1 MGTKPHTMRRLATT
15 VALSLLLAAGAAPAA
30 EMGSHGGGMGMGHG
44 GGFTH
49 GGGGFTHGAPP
60 GHAGGVGPH
69 GGADWRFAGHG
80 FHDRRFHDG
89 VVIVPF
95 GYYTPYYDAYPPT
108 AFDTY
113 CSQLSPYYD
122 PQVCWDYYYGG

>member
-1 MGTKPHTMRRLATT
+1 MRDGFA
-15 VALSLLLAAGAAPAA
+15 
-30 EMGSHGGGMGMGHG
+30 HGGGDG
-44 GGFTH
+44 
-49 GGGGFTHGAPP
+49 
-60 GHAGGVGPH
+60 
-69 GGADWRFAGHG
+69 RFAGHG
-80 FHDRRFHDG
+80 FHDRRFHVG

-95 GYYTPYYDAYPPT
+95 GYYAPYYDLYPPT